1 MHNTPSSGLVAAH
14 VSPANQDTAEVQKL
28 LAILQRG
35 QKPSLDWLL
44 EEGFSSPVIQRV
56 LRHPHVFT
64 ISSVRIADGA
74 AIQRLYW
81 QGEGERDAEQ
91 F

>member
-1 MHNTPSSGLVAAH
+1 MHNTYSSGSGAAP
-14 VSPANQDTAEVQKL
+14 VSLTNQETTEVQKL
-28 LAILQRG
+28 LTILQRG

-44 EEGFSSPVIQRV
+44 AEGFSIQVIQRV
-56 LRHPHVFT
+56 LRLPQVFT

-81 QGEGERDAEQ
+81 QGEGGRDAEQ